1 MAGSELAP
9 FTGAQKS
16 TVLAESSSAREA
28 QEVQAAM
35 VIAKRFPRDIIQAEG
50 RILQSCRRPGLAE
63 AAMYAYPK
71 GGAKVDGPTIRL
83 AEVLAQCWGNI
94 DFGIK
99 ELEQR
104 HGESTVL
111 AYAWD
116 LETNERRTITWTVR
130 HERKVNQKDDR
141 GKVIGSRIDVLDDP
155 REIYEM
161 VANQGA
167 RRLRACILAII
178 PGDIQDAAIEQCRKT
193 LTGGTAELLIDRIK
207 KMAGAFVEL
216 GISGAMLEGRLGHK
230 LDATDANELV
240 TLRNIYQ
247 SIRDGMSDRKDWFDL
262 TEDGTPSEPKDE
274 APRSPDDLQSQP
286 RKRGR
291 PKREAGATT
300 PEPTPPSP
308 DDGELPPPPPEPTAE
323 ETRREASELFGG
335 EPKPSDEATVDDLN
349 RVKIIADLK
358 VDEAGADKSE
368 FNRKK
373 VIGFACIGMF
383 KDGVVPT
390 KVSHDQAVKI
400 AAAVKLLSKADV
412 EEALA

>member
-1 MAGSELAP
+1 MAGNELAP
-9 FTGAQKS
+9 FTGGQKS
-16 TVLAESSSAREA
+16 SVLSESSQARET

-35 VIAKRFPRDIIQAEG
+35 IIAKRFPRDMIQAEG
-50 RILQSCRRPGLAE
+50 RILQSCKRTRLAE
-63 AAMYAYPK
+63 ASMYAYPK
-71 GGAKVDGPTIRL
+71 GGAKVEGPTIRL
-83 AEVLAQCWGNI
+83 AEVLAQCWGNM

-130 HERKVNQKDDR
+130 HERKVNQRDGS
-141 GKVIGSRIDVLDDP
+141 GKTIGSRIDVLDDP

-193 LTGGTAELLIDRIK
+193 LAGDSQEPLIDKIR
-207 KMAGAFVEL
+207 KMVAAFAEIGVTQSMIEQ
-216 GISGAMLEGRLGHK
+216 RLGHK
-230 LDATDANELV
+230 IEATNLAEIV
-240 TLRNIYQ
+240 TFRSIYQ
-247 SIRDGMSDRKDWFDL
+247 SISDGMSDRKDWFDL
-262 TEDGTPSEPKDE
+262 TDGPPADPKDD
-274 APRSPDDLQSQP
+274 APRSPDDLLSQP

-291 PKREAGATT
+291 PKKET
-300 PEPTPPSP
+300 PGSS
-308 DDGELPPPPPEPTAE
+308 DDEIPPPPPEPTAE
-323 ETRREASELFGG
+323 EARKEASELFGG
-335 EPKPSDEATVDDLN
+335 KSESSDEATVDDLN

-358 VDEAGADKSE
+358 VDETGSDKTE

-383 KDGVVPT
+383 KDGVMPT
-390 KVSHDQAVKI
+390 KLSHDQAVKI
-400 AAAVKLLSKADV
+400 ATAVKLMTNTDV
-412 EEALA
+412 LEALA